1 MVKFLSLNSCSIG
14 LKRKIEAMKNTIGLL
29 STINLL
35 STIGLIP
42 TMITNVGVTMIKVI
56 LIGVQVNRLIADM
69 SVMIAEMIV
78 TRIIG
83 LMVIQTTVKIPIPV
97 QIAVTIIPDHTQ
109 LKESFTI

>member
-1 MVKFLSLNSCSIG
+1 MVKFLSLSLFLIG
-14 LKRKIEAMKNTIGLL
+14 PKTRTGPMKSMIGLL

-42 TMITNVGVTMIKVI
+42 TMIIVGITIGLN